1 MEDRR
6 QTDPG
11 IHFLSNPIETKRP
24 SGMYLPDGLLRR
36 NLDYISQ
43 RFEKENGLPNRNEYT
58 IPEGLTNE
66 KIKNL

>member
-1 MEDRR
+1 
-6 QTDPG
+6 
-11 IHFLSNPIETKRP
+11 
-24 SGMYLPDGLLRR
+24 MYLPDGLLRR

-58 IPEGLTNE
+58 IPERLTNE